1 MFLLHLWVL
10 KGEQTLTTHTVFNT
24 WVTGFKHLFTNLIIN
39 QFNVIIGEGQAQTQ
53 LVAQHRVWLLV
64 KYVLFKQTP
73 VWAVTH
79 SPRYWV
85 WLDQSEV
92 PFSNVEA
99 RGYRTQVGE
108 RKCMED
114 IWKVT
119 VTEDRRQRHGQGVC
133 LPVRIMKLERRV
145 SSPVVA
151 PWLLL
156 FLSQPCP
163 PLQIHFYISLTLAQ
177 GHSPV
182 AQREK
187 LQANYGRA
195 VIWTKWCL
203 PQ

>member
-1 MFLLHLWVL
+1 MFLLHLWFL

-92 PFSNVEA
+92 PFSNVKA
-99 RGYRTQVGE
+99 WGYRTQVGE

-145 SSPVVA
+145 SSPGRSSLAAALSVPA
-151 PWLLL
+151 LSSSADTLLH
-156 FLSQPCP
+156 QPHLGSGTQPRCP
-163 PLQIHFYISLTLAQ
+163 E
-177 GHSPV
+177 
-182 AQREK
+182 RETAGQ
-187 LQANYGRA
+187 LWQSRHLN
-195 VIWTKWCL
+195 
-203 PQ
+203 